1 MNAYAE
7 RYPGSTLVPH
17 QKLSPEAL
25 RGVVEEFVTRD
36 GTDYGDTWMSLDD
49 KVQQV
54 LTRLRRGEAVLL
66 FETDTERTHIVAV
79 EP

>member
-1 MNAYAE
+1 MNADTE
-7 RYPGSTLVPH
+7 RYPGSTVVPYK
-17 QKLSPEAL
+17 KLSPEAL

-36 GTDYGDTWMSLDD
+36 GTDYGDAWVSLED

-54 LTRLRRGEAVLL
+54 LARLRRGEAVVL
-66 FETDTERTHIVAV
+66 FEPDTERTHIVAV